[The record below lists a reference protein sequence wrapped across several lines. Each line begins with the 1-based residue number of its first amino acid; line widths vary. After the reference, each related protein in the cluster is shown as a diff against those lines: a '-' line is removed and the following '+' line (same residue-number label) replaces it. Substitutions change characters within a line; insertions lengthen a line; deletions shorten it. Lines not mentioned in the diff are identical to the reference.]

1 MSPRRHR
8 WQPSLRTVALV
19 LVGGVTA
26 GCGVQPDASPR
37 EVPVELQLGRDA
49 VASAGEASGDSRIY
63 LVGPGDDRLLRSV
76 ARDPQTGQSMIDVLL
91 AGPNDAEVGY
101 ASAIPAGLQL
111 NARPRQL
118 GTKLVVDVTPEL
130 LDLSGS
136 GLVQALA
143 QVVYTA
149 TELDGVRSVEIKVD
163 GETQAWPT
171 ADLDTTSEPL
181 TIYDYP
187 GMVRSAQP
195 DYPSL
200 PSGS

>member
-1 MSPRRHR
+1 MSPSRHR
-8 WQPSLRTVALV
+8 RRPLPLLAAGV
-19 LVGGVTA
+19 LAAGVSV
-26 GCGVQPDASPR
+26 GCGVQPDARPR

-49 VASAGEASGDSRIY
+49 VASAGAASGDSRIY

-76 ARDPQTGQSMIDVLL
+76 ARDPETGQSMIDVLL

-130 LDLSGS
+130 LALSGS

-143 QVVYTA
+143 QIVYTA
-149 TELDGVRSVEIKVD
+149 NELDGVRSVEIKVD

-181 TIYDYP
+181 TVYDYP
-187 GMVRSAQP
+187 GLVRSAQP